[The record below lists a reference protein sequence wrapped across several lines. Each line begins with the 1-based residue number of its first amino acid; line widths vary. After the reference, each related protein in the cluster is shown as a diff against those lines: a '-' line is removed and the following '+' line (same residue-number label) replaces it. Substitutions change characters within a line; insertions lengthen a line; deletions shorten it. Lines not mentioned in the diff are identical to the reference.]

1 MIETVELTVDSFVKA
16 FGRAPSEKEIGMMMN
31 IKATQQEKQINT
43 GRDGNTM
50 QRSKI
55 SQMNTMGRG
64 GRKRSKKVK
73 VSAKAFTINKML
85 TKYSLLPEDIAA
97 ILGDDLT
104 TVNNCIARFRLPR
117 EECIVG

>member
-1 MIETVELTVDSFVKA
+1 
-16 FGRAPSEKEIGMMMN
+16 
-31 IKATQQEKQINT
+31 
-43 GRDGNTM
+43 
-50 QRSKI
+50 
-55 SQMNTMGRG
+55 MNTMGRG

-73 VSAKAFTINKML
+73 VSAKGFTINKML
-85 TKYSLLPEDIAA
+85 TKYSLLPEDIAD